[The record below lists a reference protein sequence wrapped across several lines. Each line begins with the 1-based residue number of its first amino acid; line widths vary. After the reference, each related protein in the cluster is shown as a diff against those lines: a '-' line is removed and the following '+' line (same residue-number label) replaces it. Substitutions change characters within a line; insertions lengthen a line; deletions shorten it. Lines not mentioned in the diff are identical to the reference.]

1 MKKKY
6 RLNFTAKATAYVDV
20 IAENEDEAWELSNS
34 ASLRSMEFDL
44 DIWSIEGTD
53 AEILEI
59 IPDPKDLKDEPY
71 ENQIS
76 FEDIGN

>member
-59 IPDPKDLKDEPY
+59 IPDPKDPKDEPY